1 MFRKTVNNSAESRND
16 DIISFREFHRT
27 NSWYQHHT
35 IVQPWD
41 KWLENLADVKAAP
54 FPIYDPIQRSALLA
68 WERRNG
74 FQLPEGL
81 RNFYLSTDGIN
92 LVWYCD
98 DSECVAGQ
106 IKACFGN
113 EV

>member
-1 MFRKTVNNSAESRND
+1 MNNNALNKAAVSSNSR
-16 DIISFREFHRT
+16 FTCTFGL
-27 NSWYQHHT
+27 
-35 IVQPWD
+35 D

-54 FPIYDPIQRSALLA
+54 FTIYDPIQRSALLA

-98 DSECVAGQ
+98 DSEFVAGQ
-106 IKACFGN
+106 IKVCFECDDVLN
-113 EV
+113 F